1 MFVLNSKRPKQS
13 RTNKKYE
20 AAPGCFAEIPNI
32 DRILCKQG
40 ELLGEE
46 LDKVKAKQ
54 EMPFKIP
61 SNI

>member
-1 MFVLNSKRPKQS
+1 MFVLNSKTQQS
-13 RTNKKYE
+13 KTKTKSTKPP
-20 AAPGCFAEIPNI
+20 PGVFAEMLNI

-46 LDKVKAKQ
+46 LDKVRAKQ